1 MKSRKK
7 LAELMEARENYE
19 NEMDDLIKEDRE
31 LSDEESKR
39 IIQLQKDITSVN
51 EEIRAAE
58 EVEKAKQIAAERR
71 RKIDRANRP
80 KDTIEEAPKQFSF
93 LRFIQGCLEGKHEGL
108 EAEVVEE
115 GMREAKR
122 TSHVDS
128 MQNPLPSSFIR
139 ANEQDASTSGY
150 GKETIDTDLGA
161 LIPAL
166 RPKLKVSQL
175 GARHL
180 NLTRPLDL
188 PRQTEIMNAAW
199 RGEKQSANQT
209 YAKFDD
215 IELRP
220 HGLSA
225 WASFTRELA
234 FQSDLSVENFVRRE
248 LEDAIQR
255 KLDHDFLTGSGT
267 SGQPEGLLE
276 LDGTLDG
283 NIADPTKIT
292 WEDIVKFWTKIVT
305 NNADADKM
313 RFYTNPLVAGW
324 LMSTPKVTGT
334 DSRMLLENP
343 QSSLSGYDIVL
354 SNQVPNDIQDGDHD
368 NSVMIFAN
376 WDDAIVAQFAGVDF
390 IVNPYTEAKK
400 AMVEVISHTWWDF
413 GFRHPESFVI
423 AKNIRTG
430 PDARD

>member
-1 MKSRKK
+1 MKSRKT
-7 LAELMEARENYE
+7 LAEMIEARENLE
-19 NEMDDLIKEDRE
+19 NEMDELIKEDRD
-31 LSDEESKR
+31 LTDEDSKR
-39 IIQLQKDITSVN
+39 IIQLQKEITSMN
-51 EEIRAAE
+51 DDIRAAE
-58 EVEKAKQIAAERR
+58 EIEKAKQIAAERR

-80 KDTIEEAPKQFSF
+80 KDTIEEAPKRFSF
-93 LRFIQGCLEGKHEGL
+93 LRFIQGCLEGNHEGL
-108 EAEVVEE
+108 EAEVVAE

-139 ANEQDASTSGY
+139 ANEQDASTTGF
-150 GKETIDTDLGA
+150 GKETIDTDLGG

-188 PRQTEIMNAAW
+188 PRQTEVMKAAW
-199 RGEKQSANQT
+199 RGEKQAADQT
-209 YAKFDD
+209 YAKFDN

-225 WASFTRELA
+225 WTSFTRELA
-234 FQSDLSVENFVRRE
+234 FQSDLSVESFVRQE

-255 KLDHDFLTGSGT
+255 KLDQDFLTGTGL
-267 SGQPEGLLE
+267 SGQPKGLLK
-276 LDGTLDG
+276 LNGTLDG
-283 NIADPTKIT
+283 NVQDPTKIT
-292 WEDIVKFWTKIVT
+292 WADIVNFWTKIVT

-313 RFYTNPLVAGW
+313 KFYTNPLVADW
-324 LMSTPKVTGT
+324 LMSTPKVDGT
-334 DSRMLLENP
+334 DSKMLLDDP
-343 QSSLSGYDIVL
+343 RSTLSGYDIVL
-354 SNQVPNDIQDGDHD
+354 SNQVPNDIADGDHD

-376 WDDAIVAQFAGVDF
+376 WDDALIAQFAGVDF

-430 PDARD
+430 PDVRG